1 MQENAAVNRTEAML
15 SRAALL
21 ARRVPL
27 RPRRALSDKVV
38 ADMRLDHGAGGLRL
52 DEADAGAAP
61 LPLFR
66 RWFDEAVANP
76 DIVEANAMALA
87 TVDAATLQPSCRVVL
102 LKGYDD
108 AGFTWFTNYA
118 SRKAAELENTKKA
131 ALTFWWPPL
140 ERSVRVE
147 GTVEKVAPAETAAY
161 FASRPRASQIG
172 AWASRQSAP
181 TTAEAL
187 VAREKELDARF
198 GANIPV
204 PDFWGGY
211 RLAPERVEFWQGRAS
226 RLHDRVRFSRAGER
240 WTRERLAP

>member
-1 MQENAAVNRTEAML
+1 M
-15 SRAALL
+15 
-21 ARRVPL
+21 
-27 RPRRALSDKVV
+27 

-87 TVDAATLQPSCRVVL
+87 TVDATTLQPSCRVAL
-102 LKGYDD
+102 LKGYDET
-108 AGFTWFTNYA
+108 GFTWFTNYA
-118 SRKAAELENTKKA
+118 SRKAAELEKMDKA

-147 GTVEKVAPAETAAY
+147 GTVEKVAPDETAAY
-161 FASRPRASQIG
+161 FASRPRPSQLG
-172 AWASRQSAP
+172 AWVSRQSAP

-187 VAREKELDARF
+187 VARERELDARF

>member
-1 MQENAAVNRTEAML
+1 MSQRRQQQSKKAML

-27 RPRRALSDKVV
+27 SRRTLSDKVV
-38 ADMRLDHGAGGLRL
+38 ADMRLDHGAGGLKL

-66 RWFDEAVANP
+66 RWFGEAVAHP

-87 TVDAATLQPSCRVVL
+87 TVDATTLQPSCRVVL

-118 SRKAAELENTKKA
+118 SRKAAELENKKA

-147 GTVEKVAPAETAAY
+147 GTVEKVAPDETAAY

-187 VAREKELDARF
+187 VAREKALDARF
-198 GANIPV
+198 GDDIPV

-226 RLHDRVRFSRAGER
+226 RLHDRVLFARAGDG
-240 WTRERLAP
+240 WTRRRLAP

>member
-1 MQENAAVNRTEAML
+1 ML

-21 ARRVPL
+21 SRRAL
-27 RPRRALSDKVV
+27 RAPAARALSDKVV

-52 DEADAGAAP
+52 DEPDAGAAP

-87 TVDAATLQPSCRVVL
+87 TVDAATLQPSCRIVL

-118 SRKAAELENTKKA
+118 SRKAAELEHGRA

-147 GTVEKVAPAETAAY
+147 GTVEKVAPDETAAY

-187 VAREKELDARF
+187 VAREKALDARF
-198 GANIPV
+198 GDDIPV

>member
-1 MQENAAVNRTEAML
+1 ML

-27 RPRRALSDKVV
+27 RSRRALSDKVV

-66 RWFDEAVANP
+66 RWFDEAVAHP

-102 LKGYDD
+102 LKGFDE

-118 SRKAAELENTKKA
+118 SRKAAELEHGHA

-140 ERSVRVE
+140 ERSVRIE
-147 GTVEKVAPAETAAY
+147 GAVSKVSADETAAY

-172 AWASRQSAP
+172 AWASRQSTP

-187 VAREKELDARF
+187 VAREKALDARF
-198 GANIPV
+198 GDDIPV

-211 RLAPERVEFWQGRAS
+211 RLNPERVEFWQGRAS
-226 RLHDRVRFSRAGER
+226 RLHDRVLFSRAGDG
-240 WTRERLAP
+240 WTRKRLAP

>member
-1 MQENAAVNRTEAML
+1 ML
-15 SRAALL
+15 SLL
-21 ARRVPL
+21 ARRAPAAL
-27 RPRRALSDKVV
+27 RRRTLSDKVV

-118 SRKAAELENTKKA
+118 SRKAAELEHGRA

-140 ERSVRVE
+140 ERSVRIE
-147 GTVEKVAPAETAAY
+147 GAVSKVSADETAAY
-161 FASRPRASQIG
+161 FASRPRKSQIG

-187 VAREKELDARF
+187 VARERELDARF
-198 GANIPV
+198 GDDIPV

>member
-1 MQENAAVNRTEAML
+1 MSQRRQQQSKKAML

-27 RPRRALSDKVV
+27 SRRALSDKVV

-87 TVDAATLQPSCRVVL
+87 TVDAATLQPSCRIVL

-118 SRKAAELENTKKA
+118 SRKAAELEHGRA

-147 GTVEKVAPAETAAY
+147 GTVEKVAPDETAAY
-161 FASRPRASQIG
+161 FASRPRKSQIG

-187 VAREKELDARF
+187 VAREKALDARF
-198 GANIPV
+198 GDDIPV

-211 RLAPERVEFWQGRAS
+211 RLNPERVEFWQGRAS
-226 RLHDRVRFSRAGER
+226 RLHDRVLFSRAGER

>member
-1 MQENAAVNRTEAML
+1 ML

-66 RWFDEAVANP
+66 RWFEEAAAHP

-87 TVDAATLQPSCRVVL
+87 TVDATTLQPSCRVVL

-147 GTVEKVAPAETAAY
+147 GTVEKVAPDETAAY

-198 GANIPV
+198 GDSVPV

-211 RLAPERVEFWQGRAS
+211 RLNPERVEFWQGRAS
-226 RLHDRVRFSRAGER
+226 RLHDRVLFARAGDGA
-240 WTRERLAP
+240 WTRTRLAP

>member
-1 MQENAAVNRTEAML
+1 ML

-21 ARRVPL
+21 ARRVP
-27 RPRRALSDKVV
+27 RRALSDKV

-108 AGFTWFTNYA
+108 AGFVWYTNYA
-118 SRKAAELENTKKA
+118 SRKAAELEHGRA

-147 GTVEKVAPAETAAY
+147 GTVEKVAPDETAAY

-187 VAREKELDARF
+187 VARERELDARF

-226 RLHDRVRFSRAGER
+226 RLHDRVRFSRAGDG
-240 WTRERLAP
+240 WTRTRLAP

>member
-1 MQENAAVNRTEAML
+1 ML

-21 ARRVPL
+21 ARRAPAA
-27 RPRRALSDKVV
+27 RALSDKVV
-38 ADMRLDHGAGGLRL
+38 ADMRLDHGAGGLTL

-66 RWFDEAVANP
+66 RWFAEAVAHP

-102 LKGYDD
+102 LKGFDE

-118 SRKAAELENTKKA
+118 SRKAAELENKKA

-147 GTVEKVAPAETAAY
+147 GTVEKVAPDETAAY
-161 FASRPRASQIG
+161 FSSRPRASQIG
-172 AWASRQSAP
+172 AWVSRQSAP

-187 VAREKELDARF
+187 VAREKALDARF
-198 GANIPV
+198 GDSVPV

-226 RLHDRVRFSRAGER
+226 RLHDRVLFSRAGDGG

>member
-1 MQENAAVNRTEAML
+1 ML
-15 SRAALL
+15 SLL
-21 ARRVPL
+21 ARRAPAAL
-27 RPRRALSDKVV
+27 RRRALSDKVV
-38 ADMRLDHGAGGLRL
+38 AAMRLDHGAGGLKL

-108 AGFTWFTNYA
+108 AGFVWYTNYA
-118 SRKAAELENTKKA
+118 SRKAAELETGKA

-147 GTVEKVAPAETAAY
+147 GTVEKVAPDETAAY
-161 FASRPRASQIG
+161 FTSRPRASQIG
-172 AWASRQSAP
+172 AWASRQSSK

-187 VAREKELDARF
+187 VAREEELDARF
-198 GANIPV
+198 GDSVPV

-226 RLHDRVRFSRAGER
+226 RLHDRVLFARAGDGA
-240 WTRERLAP
+240 WTRTRLAP

>member
-1 MQENAAVNRTEAML
+1 ML

-27 RPRRALSDKVV
+27 RSRRALSDKVV

-66 RWFDEAVANP
+66 RWFADAVAHP

-102 LKGYDD
+102 LKGFDD

-118 SRKAAELENTKKA
+118 SRKAAELEHGRA
-131 ALTFWWPPL
+131 ALTFWWP
-140 ERSVRVE
+140 
-147 GTVEKVAPAETAAY
+147 GGH
-161 FASRPRASQIG
+161 RAV
-172 AWASRQSAP
+172 
-181 TTAEAL
+181 
-187 VAREKELDARF
+187 VARRPAVVRRPHAIDATRF
-198 GANIPV
+198 LES
-204 PDFWGGY
+204 W
-211 RLAPERVEFWQGRAS
+211 
-226 RLHDRVRFSRAGER
+226 R
-240 WTRERLAP
+240 WVVSF

>member
-1 MQENAAVNRTEAML
+1 ML

-21 ARRVPL
+21 ARRVS
-27 RPRRALSDKVV
+27 RRALSDKVV

-66 RWFDEAVANP
+66 RWFDEAVAHA
-76 DIVEANAMALA
+76 DIVEAKAMALA

-108 AGFTWFTNYA
+108 AGFVWYTNYA
-118 SRKAAELENTKKA
+118 SRKAAELETGNA

-140 ERSVRVE
+140 ERSVRIE
-147 GTVEKVAPAETAAY
+147 GAVAKVSADETAAY
-161 FASRPRASQIG
+161 FASRPRKSQIG
-172 AWASRQSAP
+172 AWASRQSTP

-187 VAREKELDARF
+187 VAREKALDARF
-198 GANIPV
+198 GDDIPV

>member
-1 MQENAAVNRTEAML
+1 ML

-27 RPRRALSDKVV
+27 SRRALSDKVV

-66 RWFDEAVANP
+66 RWFTDAVAHP
-76 DIVEANAMALA
+76 KIVEANAMALA
-87 TVDAATLQPSCRVVL
+87 TVDATTLQPSCRVVL

-108 AGFTWFTNYA
+108 GGFTWFTNYA
-118 SRKAAELENTKKA
+118 SRKAAELEHGRA

-147 GTVEKVAPAETAAY
+147 GTVEKVAPDETAAY

-172 AWASRQSAP
+172 AWVSRQSAP

-187 VAREKELDARF
+187 VAREKALDARF

-226 RLHDRVRFSRAGER
+226 RLHDRVRFSRAGDG
-240 WTRERLAP
+240 WTRTRLAP

>member
-1 MQENAAVNRTEAML
+1 ML

-66 RWFDEAVANP
+66 RWFADAVAHP

-102 LKGYDD
+102 LKGYDKK
-108 AGFTWFTNYA
+108 GFTWFTNYA
-118 SRKAAELENTKKA
+118 SRKAAELEHGRA

-147 GTVEKVAPAETAAY
+147 GTVEKVAPSGLTPCCAIS
-161 FASRPRASQIG
+161 SRNDM
-172 AWASRQSAP
+172 AP
-181 TTAEAL
+181 VSWPLRMQHCSTPSYD
-187 VAREKELDARF
+187 RMF
-198 GANIPV
+198 GTRPNVLEIESM
-204 PDFWGGY
+204 F
-211 RLAPERVEFWQGRAS
+211 
-226 RLHDRVRFSRAGER
+226 GED
-240 WTRERLAP
+240 L

>member
-1 MQENAAVNRTEAML
+1 ML

-27 RPRRALSDKVV
+27 RSRRTLSDKVV

-66 RWFDEAVANP
+66 RWFDEAVAHP

-118 SRKAAELENTKKA
+118 SRKAKELENGNA

-147 GTVEKVAPAETAAY
+147 GTVEKVAPDETAAY

-172 AWASRQSAP
+172 AWASRQSSK

-187 VAREKELDARF
+187 VAREKALDARF
-198 GANIPV
+198 GASVPV

-226 RLHDRVRFSRAGER
+226 RLHDRVRFSRAGDGG